1 MQIEALS
8 PVAAAANTFAEE
20 YKSFATAVDATRH
33 TLPVNNVHIGE
44 DPEQFLGEI
53 CSTFYFYDICILY
66 CAVFGYVFVKRYIVG
81 CEVIKYE
88 TLCVTEGLK

>member
-1 MQIEALS
+1 MLTHLTFEHFFFLMQIEALS

-33 TLPVNNVHIGE
+33 KLPVKNVHIGE

-53 CSTFYFYDICILY
+53 CSTFYLFCHLYFILCY
-66 CAVFGYVFVKRYIVG
+66 FWVC
-81 CEVIKYE
+81 
-88 TLCVTEGLK
+88 LC

>member
-33 TLPVNNVHIGE
+33 TLPVKNVHIGE

-53 CSTFYFYDICILY
+53 CSTFYFMTF
-66 CAVFGYVFVKRYIVG
+66 VFYIVQFLG
-81 CEVIKYE
+81 MSLLNVILLDVKSLS
-88 TLCVTEGLK
+88 TRHCVLLRD